1 VTEEDLQ
8 RMVLL
13 LSAHVEN
20 LIERVL
26 ELEECQELHEVR
38 LRAVERA
45 TPLRAPK
52 PPPPPKLR

>member
-1 VTEEDLQ
+1 MTEEDLQ

>member
-1 VTEEDLQ
+1 MTEQELRD
-8 RMVLL
+8 MVVLL
-13 LSAHVEN
+13 AAHVEN